1 MTIEY
6 ARDASVTYATPA
18 GDATYAKDRVT
29 ADNGS
34 ESGRSSKLWLIL
46 FTVALGC
53 LVSSKWYGV
62 MGFGVSFLVL
72 TFLFLQ
78 RYFRRRRPV
87 CGAIRAGSGSTGP

>member
-1 MTIEY
+1 M
-6 ARDASVTYATPA
+6 TYATPE
-18 GDATYAKDRVT
+18 GDATYANDTVK
-29 ADNGS
+29 ADNGA

-72 TFLFLQ
+72 IVALLAALLHA
-78 RYFRRRRPV
+78 PPP
-87 CGAIRAGSGSTGP
+87 GAVG